1 MAKNEKDTRVQVP
14 VKTNGTQVSA
24 GAKQRNWR
32 RIGLIAVIALACAM
46 ILTGCIL
53 LAVNNART
61 PGEYRF
67 ADLQKQ
73 QIASVEAYNE
83 GHRTKY
89 LCSDLKETAAYTY
102 SDGKFDIVI
111 EQRFNHPDGQEA
123 VLYIQTD
130 ARDYVTNLRTYYDL
144 SGSKMTHTRHDG
156 KKIDVTSAFD
166 ENGIFTASFAFD
178 GCFYCIRFDSGYDNE
193 DDAYRSCMTV
203 VLSVLDENPDA

>member
-24 GAKQRNWR
+24 GAKQRNYR

-73 QIASVEAYNE
+73 QIASVEAYKAETLE
-83 GHRTKY
+83 GGEPNY
-89 LCSDLKETAAYTY
+89 WKEYADHITA
-102 SDGKFDIVI
+102 I
-111 EQRFNHPDGQEA
+111 P
-123 VLYIQTD
+123 
-130 ARDYVTNLRTYYDL
+130 
-144 SGSKMTHTRHDG
+144 
-156 KKIDVTSAFD
+156 
-166 ENGIFTASFAFD
+166 
-178 GCFYCIRFDSGYDNE
+178 
-193 DDAYRSCMTV
+193 
-203 VLSVLDENPDA
+203 

>member
-111 EQRFNHPDGQEA
+111 
-123 VLYIQTD
+123 
-130 ARDYVTNLRTYYDL
+130 
-144 SGSKMTHTRHDG
+144 
-156 KKIDVTSAFD
+156 
-166 ENGIFTASFAFD
+166 
-178 GCFYCIRFDSGYDNE
+178 
-193 DDAYRSCMTV
+193 
-203 VLSVLDENPDA
+203 

>member
-24 GAKQRNWR
+24 GAKQRNYR
-32 RIGLIAVIALACAM
+32 RIGLIAVIVLACAM

-144 SGSKMTHTRHDG
+144 SDPWMGYIRDDG
-156 KKIDVTSAFD
+156 ERIEVMADFD
-166 ENGIFTASFAFD
+166 ANGIFTASFAFD
-178 GCFYCIRFDSGYDNE
+178 GCFYCVRFDSGYDNE
-193 DDAYRSCMTV
+193 DDADRSCRTV
-203 VLSVLDENPDA
+203 ITSILG

>member
-24 GAKQRNWR
+24 GAKQRNYR

-73 QIASVEAYNE
+73 QI
-83 GHRTKY
+83 
-89 LCSDLKETAAYTY
+89 D
-102 SDGKFDIVI
+102 
-111 EQRFNHPDGQEA
+111 
-123 VLYIQTD
+123 
-130 ARDYVTNLRTYYDL
+130 
-144 SGSKMTHTRHDG
+144 
-156 KKIDVTSAFD
+156 
-166 ENGIFTASFAFD
+166 
-178 GCFYCIRFDSGYDNE
+178 
-193 DDAYRSCMTV
+193 RSSST
-203 VLSVLDENPDA
+203 

>member
-24 GAKQRNWR
+24 GAKQRNYR

-130 ARDYVTNLRTYYDL
+130 ARDYITNLRTYYDL
-144 SGSKMTHTRHDG
+144 SDPWMGYIRDDG
-156 KKIDVTSAFD
+156 ERIEVLADFD
-166 ENGIFTASFAFD
+166 ANGIFTAAFEAD
-178 GCFYCIRFDSGYDNE
+178 GCFYCVRFDSGYDNE
-193 DDAYRSCMTV
+193 EDADRSCRTV
-203 VLSVLDENPDA
+203 ITSILG